1 MLKVKWKRRLS
12 KVSFPSDDVGGGT
25 ANPTPGSAHR
35 PGGRFEEKNEIRYGG
50 RLAEGAPVS
59 IGLGRTVL
67 TSDWATESDSDCPS
81 PSPLL
86 LDHHAPF
93 MPTPPKTVPHKNALN
108 IRLAESVVFLRAGDA
123 TGRQRT
129 IQPDA
134 APGMVRG
141 LLVLTLAKPTRITS
155 IEVELVGRTMTAW
168 PEGVCLSVCD
178 PAPPDQRPGVGAR
191 RIEITEEHDIH
202 SQTSVFFRAGHT
214 PGSSSRR
221 NLSVGPGLV
230 LEHEDEDHSEQSSVM
245 QPEGRGE
252 ERGRGRSPPRDP
264 ASARSH
270 RRHMSVDQTHFQ
282 RSAVSHRENRL
293 PPIASPPYSPTYSLD
308 ESIAQMSPTSTVM
321 PRSPV
326 SYADDSPARSLEDLR
341 RALEADPAVNGA
353 SPFVPTPDVIVARV
367 LSSPGGRRRPLNL

>member
-1 MLKVKWKRRLS
+1 MLELVNAFDAQQSCNCLWCTAVRYTTLCHHTGCWLCLQ
-12 KVSFPSDDVGGGT
+12 PIHHSD
-25 ANPTPGSAHR
+25 
-35 PGGRFEEKNEIRYGG
+35 FCCI
-50 RLAEGAPVS
+50 
-59 IGLGRTVL
+59 
-67 TSDWATESDSDCPS
+67 CP
-81 PSPLL
+81 
-86 LDHHAPF
+86 F
-93 MPTPPKTVPHKNALN
+93 
-108 IRLAESVVFLRAGDA
+108 I
-123 TGRQRT
+123 
-129 IQPDA
+129 
-134 APGMVRG
+134 G

-270 RRHMSVDQTHFQ
+270 RRHMSVGMIH
-282 RSAVSHRENRL
+282 RSTLLLPRRLAPAGMRSKIAYCCLCPTRVRRWSHRGQL
-293 PPIASPPYSPTYSLD
+293 I
-308 ESIAQMSPTSTVM
+308 Q
-321 PRSPV
+321 PR
-326 SYADDSPARSLEDLR
+326 A
-341 RALEADPAVNGA
+341 
-353 SPFVPTPDVIVARV
+353 
-367 LSSPGGRRRPLNL
+367 RRRGTSR